1 MADYSTTAARVSNL
15 HFAGYWARRQLHAGI
30 KNVPTRSIPME
41 LQGWRSKMLDGRLL
55 HNRCT
60 DFDSVFWRLLGS
72 TSATRR
78 YKVCDCRIKTHE
90 IAVFCGGGINVNPG
104 GILLNSRFL
113 HNRCTDS
120 DSDCGRLLGL
130 ISASQRYKVR
140 HYRMKT
146 LEVTVFCE
154 GSLR

>member
-1 MADYSTTAARVSNL
+1 MADYCTTAARISNL
-15 HFAGYWARRQLHAGI
+15 FSGGYWARRQLHAGI
-30 KNVPTRSIPME
+30 KNVPTQSILME
-41 LQGWRSKMLDGRLL
+41 LQAWRSKVLDSRLL

-60 DFDSVFWRLLGS
+60 DFDSVCWRLLGS

-78 YKVCDCRIKTHE
+78 YKVRDCRIKTHE
-90 IAVFCGGGINVNPG
+90 IAVFCGGGIKVNPG
-104 GILLNSRFL
+104 GILLDSRFL

-120 DSDCGRLLGL
+120 NSDCGRLLGS

-140 HYRMKT
+140 PYRMKT
-146 LEVTVFCE
+146 QEVTVLCE